1 MVAGLPGAERRR
13 GRRVCPARQHHRPRA
28 PAQRGRAK
36 KRGGD
41 EAIGRS
47 RGGLSTKIHATA
59 DALGNP
65 TGLHLTGGEAH
76 DLAGADALLPQVAA
90 ATVIADRGDD
100 AEGRVLAVL
109 RDAGKVA
116 VIPPKRHRTTQRD
129 YDRHLYGARYLIE
142 HFFNRLKQDRA
153 IATRYDKTK
162 RDFLAALHLVASV
175 ILLN

>member
-1 MVAGLPGAERRR
+1 MVAGLPGAKRRR
-13 GRRVCPARQHHRPRA
+13 GRRVRPAGQHHRPR
-28 PAQRGRAK
+28 PSAQRGGAK

-65 TGLHLTGGEAH
+65 TGLHLTGGATH

-90 ATVIADRGDD
+90 ATVIADRGYD

-116 VIPPKRHRTTQRD
+116 VIPPKRHRKDQRD
-129 YDRHLYGARYLIE
+129 FDRDLYAARYLIE
-142 HFFNRLKQDRA
+142 HFFCRLKQYRA
-153 IATRYDKTK
+153 IATRYDKTA
-162 RDFLAALHLVASV
+162 RNFLAAVQLVASA

>member
-13 GRRVCPARQHHRPRA
+13 GRRVRPAGQHHRPR
-28 PAQRGRAK
+28 PSAQRGGAK

-59 DALGNP
+59 DARGNP

-76 DLAGADALLPQVAA
+76 DLAGADALLPQVTA
-90 ATVIADRGDD
+90 ATVIADRGYD

-116 VIPPKRHRTTQRD
+116 VIPPKRHRKDQRD
-129 YDRHLYGARYLIE
+129 FDRHRYAARYLIA
-142 HFFNRLKQDRA
+142 HFFCRLKQYRA
-153 IATRYDKTK
+153 IATRYDKTA
-162 RDFLAALHLVASV
+162 RNFLAAVQLVASA